1 VLGLPASVLHAELRG
16 QGPAMFSA
24 CLLSFSTQELLL
36 AHAKAD
42 GYARCA
48 EALTGSKQEG
58 AQDASERRM
67 IVR

>member
-1 VLGLPASVLHAELRG
+1 
-16 QGPAMFSA
+16 MFSA